1 MPAEFSTRHH
11 NRQTDRRGWVGRI
24 AGRSERRERVRVR
37 VRARACARPRHT
49 VRGGWREP
57 ERMLASLARQPPF
70 GPVLTHLAVR
80 DFTIIHRLDVELG
93 AGLTALTGETGAGK
107 SILVDALGFAL
118 GGRASGAM
126 VRPGAER
133 AEVVATFDADR
144 RPELAD
150 LRERLE
156 IDAADGNEDGDA
168 VEWVLRRRIAPD
180 GRSRAWI
187 NDSSVSNRTLREL
200 GSQLVD
206 LQGQHSHHALLRPAH
221 QLRVLDVAAEHA
233 DLVSRTGDEYGRLAK
248 IEEALETARSLD
260 GAERERR
267 IDFLRFQSAD
277 LDALGAKPGEST
289 ELGAELRRLAHAIEI
304 RSGAE
309 AIEEALAGGEHA
321 ADSAMH
327 RALGRLD
334 DIERRVPG
342 LTKDARELLETALVH
357 VSEASAA
364 VRALARGIDT
374 DPARLAA
381 IEDRLAALHDA
392 GRKHR
397 VAPDEL
403 PNRLDA
409 LRAELDGLESGE
421 AKVRA
426 LEHEREAARAAYREA
441 AERLSESRART
452 ADRLAGEVTRRIRE
466 LGLEHGE
473 FSVDIRRSRED
484 RSSGRDEVS
493 FLVRANPGHPP
504 VPFAR
509 SASGGEQSRISLGI
523 LVASRGGLPVMVFD
537 EIDSG
542 VGGRVAELV
551 GRHLRRLAEHRQV
564 LCVTHLPQVASQA
577 QGHLTVSKGVN
588 GAMTSVRVRTVAG
601 EARAEEIARMLAGA
615 SVTARSIAHAR
626 EMLESAGRQEVGSA

>member
-1 MPAEFSTRHH
+1 
-11 NRQTDRRGWVGRI
+11 
-24 AGRSERRERVRVR
+24 
-37 VRARACARPRHT
+37 
-49 VRGGWREP
+49 
-57 ERMLASLARQPPF
+57 MLASLARHPPF
-70 GPVLTHLAVR
+70 GPVLNFLAVR

-118 GGRASGAM
+118 GGRASGSM

-133 AEVVATFDADR
+133 AEVVATFDAAG

-156 IDAADGNEDGDA
+156 FDDGDEG
-168 VEWVLRRRIAPD
+168 EWVLRRRISTD

-187 NDSSVSNRTLREL
+187 NDSTVSNRTLREL

-221 QLRVLDVAAEHA
+221 QLRVLDAAAGHA
-233 DLVSRTGDEYGRLAK
+233 DLASRTGERHRRLAA
-248 IEEALETARSLD
+248 IESELETVRALD

-267 IDFLRFQSAD
+267 IDFLRFQCAE
-277 LDALGAKPGEST
+277 LDALGAKPGEAA
-289 ELGAELRRLAHAIEI
+289 EIAAELRRLSHAIEI

-309 AIEEALAGGEHA
+309 AIEDALAGGDHA
-321 ADSAMH
+321 ADSALH
-327 RALGRLD
+327 RALQRLA

-342 LTKDARELLETALVH
+342 LTRDARDLLETALVH
-357 VSEASAA
+357 VTEASAA

-374 DPARLAA
+374 DPARLGAL
-381 IEDRLAALHDA
+381 EDRLAALHDA

-397 VAPDEL
+397 VPPDEL
-403 PNRLDA
+403 SDRLDA

-421 AKVRA
+421 AKLRE
-426 LEHEREAARAAYREA
+426 LEHEREAARAAYRKA
-441 AERLSESRART
+441 AQRLSESRARV
-452 ADRLAGEVTRRIRE
+452 AERLAGEVTGRIRE
-466 LGLEHGE
+466 LGLEHAE
-473 FSVDIRRSRED
+473 FSVDLRRTRED
-484 RSSGRDEVS
+484 RASGFDEVS
-493 FLVRANPGHPP
+493 FLVRVNPGHPP
-504 VPFAR
+504 APFAR
-509 SASGGEQSRISLGI
+509 AASGGEQSRISLGI
-523 LVASRGGLPVMVFD
+523 LVATRGGLPVMVFD

-551 GRHLRRLAEHRQV
+551 GRHLRHLAEHCQV

-577 QGHLTVSKGVN
+577 HGHLTVSKGMN

-601 EARAEEIARMLAGA
+601 EARTEEIARMLAGA
-615 SVTARSIAHAR
+615 SVTARSLAHAR
-626 EMLESAGRQEVGSA
+626 EMLESAGRQGELHA